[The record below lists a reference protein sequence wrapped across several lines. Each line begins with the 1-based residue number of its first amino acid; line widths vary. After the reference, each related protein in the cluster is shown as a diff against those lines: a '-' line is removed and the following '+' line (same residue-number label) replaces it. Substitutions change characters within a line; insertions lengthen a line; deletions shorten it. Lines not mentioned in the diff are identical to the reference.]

1 MPRTSWP
8 YAATFSET
16 RSPQCISRSPTSVA
30 LAGVDL
36 LRCSGHRDWLDLG
49 GAEFVFG
56 DLAERIELRVGQDVG
71 GGFGV
76 AERDEHLA
84 RGDGAVAARL
94 QLDGAAPGGDADVFA
109 GGDAEPAQLGRGEA
123 RNRLGLEL
131 VEHARPPRHRTRVP
145 M

>member
-16 RSPQCISRSPTSVA
+16 RSPQCVSCSPTLVA

-36 LRCSGHRDWLDLG
+36 LWCSGHRDRLDLG

-56 DLAERIELRVGQDVG
+56 DLADRVELRVGQHIG

-76 AERDEHLA
+76 AERDEHLGG
-84 RGDGAVAARL
+84 GDGAVAARL
-94 QLDGAAPGGDADVFA
+94 QLDGAAPGGDADLFA
-109 GGDAEPAQLGRGEA
+109 GGDAEPAQFGGGEA
-123 RNRLGLEL
+123 GGRLQVDFVASG
-131 VEHARPPRHRTRVP
+131 RT
-145 M
+145 